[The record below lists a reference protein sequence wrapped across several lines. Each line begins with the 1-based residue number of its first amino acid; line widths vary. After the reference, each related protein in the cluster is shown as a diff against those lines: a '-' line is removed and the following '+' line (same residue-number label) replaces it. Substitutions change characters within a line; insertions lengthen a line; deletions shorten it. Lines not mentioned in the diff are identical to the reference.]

1 MFAEF
6 VDQNIWLFAA
16 FFTIATLLIFSY
28 TTAGVKGASYISVLE
43 MPTLQRKGKS
53 IIIDV
58 NKAEHYAAGHIP
70 KSVNFPLE
78 GLSADDAALM
88 KHKDKTTI
96 LVCQTGSRSATAAKK
111 LVEIGFTNLHILRG
125 GIISWTKENMPIAS
139 TKN

>member
-16 FFTIATLLIFSY
+16 FFTITSLLIFSY
-28 TTAGVKGASYISVLE
+28 TLAGVKGANFISVLE
-43 MPTLQRKGKS
+43 MPSLQRKGKS
-53 IIIDV
+53 VIIDV

-78 GLSADDAALM
+78 ALSADDSALM

-96 LVCQTGSRSATAAKK
+96 LVCQTGSRSTAAAKK
-111 LVEIGFTNLHILRG
+111 LVAMGFTNLHILRG

-139 TKN
+139 IKK